1 MLFVCGL
8 ANASNNLE
16 INYSLNLIGDSAM
29 KVRIKEASEPHSEL
43 TLQKLYDICFIKRN
57 VTQLASCVK
66 YFLDYSKEDK
76 SINSVYY
83 VFSNGFDGELKKLK
97 AWQLKIFNEIQNSF
111 CFMFIKSNILYK
123 EKNKKY
129 ENELNNLWNN
139 FSENFKRCNSSG
151 KVVDL
156 SLKDINNG
164 KMIDKLVLSLSEVL
178 LRTTN
183 NEKYN
188 KDKLVKSIFNIKN

>member
-1 MLFVCGL
+1 M
-8 ANASNNLE
+8 
-16 INYSLNLIGDSAM
+16 
-29 KVRIKEASEPHSEL
+29 
-43 TLQKLYDICFIKRN
+43 TLQKLYDIYFIKKN